1 MEFHQKQSEIMTPYP
16 AAIHSE
22 LSAYEQHL
30 CTFLGLE
37 KEEVFQ
43 FYHL

>member
-1 MEFHQKQSEIMTPYP
+1 MEFHDRQSEIMTQYP

-22 LSAYEQHL
+22 LSAYDQRL

-37 KEEVFQ
+37 HEEVFQ
-43 FYHL
+43 FYY